1 MSLLRLIHYLDHFSY
16 DLIVVLLYELHCSSF
31 FSDSSTSQELTIHS
45 MFFIIYIYIYI
56 YISYNL
62 IFHIDSNYSTF
73 SFYVLMKT

>member
-31 FSDSSTSQELTIHS
+31 FSDNSTSQELTIHS
-45 MFFIIYIYIYI
+45 MFF

-73 SFYVLMKT
+73 SFYVLIIDLK